1 MRHPLSLEAFTDWL
15 ATMPAD
21 GEYDY
26 TACMTCAFSQYLTAI
41 GLKPAG
47 VGPGYWR
54 QRGADS
60 LRHRPL
66 PDGVE
71 EIVYTTP
78 WTFGAAL
85 SRARELQRTAG
96 HE

>member
-21 GEYDY
+21 ETYQYCYNGS
-26 TACMTCAFSQYLTAI
+26 CAIAQYLRAC
-41 GLKPAG
+41 GFRNAYVDPFNWSERPG
-47 VGPGYWR
+47 GPTKR
-54 QRGADS
+54 
-60 LRHRPL
+60 L
-66 PDGVE
+66 PHHWNDIAWTE
-71 EIVYTTP
+71 P

-96 HE
+96 